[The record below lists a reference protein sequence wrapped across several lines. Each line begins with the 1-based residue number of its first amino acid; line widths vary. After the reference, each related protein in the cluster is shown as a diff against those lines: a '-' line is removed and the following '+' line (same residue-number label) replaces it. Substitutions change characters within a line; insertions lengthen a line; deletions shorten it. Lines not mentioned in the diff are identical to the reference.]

1 LNPYHEGNGNP
12 DMISDDR
19 FILHTMSHW
28 FFGMDQTGDIF
39 QRNFYKDLCA
49 HVKKR
54 FGKKASM
61 VRKTLL

>member
-1 LNPYHEGNGNP
+1 
-12 DMISDDR
+12 MISDDR

-28 FFGMDQTGDIF
+28 FFGKDQTGDIF

-49 HVKKR
+49 YVKKH
-54 FGKKASM
+54 FGKKASL